1 MTSMK
6 VYGVWSYD
14 KALEPKLVQKF
25 TTTLVE
31 SVAEERAIWDYA
43 QQQRG
48 KYFAVV
54 RESFP
59 QTDPPTRVILSVHT
73 VRAEEARSES
83 RA

>member
-1 MTSMK
+1 MK
-6 VYGVWSYD
+6 PIQVFSVWSYD
-14 KALEPKLVQKF
+14 ETIEPKLVQKF

-43 QQQRG
+43 QRQRG
-48 KYFAVV
+48 NYFAVV
-54 RESFP
+54 REDLP
-59 QTDPPTRVILSVHT
+59 PTDPPTQVILSVHT

>member
-54 RESFP
+54 REELP
-59 QTDPPTRVILSVHT
+59 QTDPSTRVIVSVHT
-73 VRAEEARSES
+73 VMIEKVQTELIQ
-83 RA
+83 

>member
-1 MTSMK
+1 MK
-6 VYGVWSYD
+6 VYSVWSYNE
-14 KALEPKLVQKF
+14 ALEPKLVQKF

-54 RESFP
+54 REELP
-59 QTDPPTRVILSVHT
+59 QTEPPTRVIMSVHH
-73 VRAEEARSES
+73 VKAEKGRSES
-83 RA
+83 RT